1 MSHDGKRM
9 TLEPDVRAYLEQLD
23 LDAKP
28 PVWEV
33 PLETVRSNDRVLHGA
48 SPKTPVAQTKDIS
61 IPASHG
67 TIPARVYEPQL
78 PEGREEEMR
87 GGVVFLHGGG
97 FVFGDLETHDE
108 AARRLAAGSLATV
121 VSIDYRLAPEHR
133 FPASVEDSVTATQWV
148 AENAPSLGIVTDM
161 RPSSEWASRAACA
174 EGFGLSQA
182 TMNWFGEQYLN
193 DLEDTEHPDAS
204 PIIVEDLRDLPPAFL
219 LTVEFDP
226 LRDEG
231 NAYARRLI
239 DAGVPT
245 EHHELP
251 GTIHGIMTNT
261 ARFSSGDELWR
272 RMLAWMRATL

>member
-1 MSHDGKRM
+1 
-9 TLEPDVRAYLEQLD
+9 
-23 LDAKP
+23 
-28 PVWEV
+28 
-33 PLETVRSNDRVLHGA
+33 
-48 SPKTPVAQTKDIS
+48 
-61 IPASHG
+61 
-67 TIPARVYEPQL
+67 
-78 PEGREEEMR
+78 MR

-148 AENAPSLGIVTDM
+148 AENAPSLGIDPERIVVAGDSAGGNLAAVVARRLRDASGPRLRGQALVYPVTDM